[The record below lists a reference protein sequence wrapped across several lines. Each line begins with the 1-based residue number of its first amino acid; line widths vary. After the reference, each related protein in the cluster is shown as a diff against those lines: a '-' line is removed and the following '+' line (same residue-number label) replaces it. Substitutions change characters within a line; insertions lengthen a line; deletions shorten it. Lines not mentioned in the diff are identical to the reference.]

1 MFTNPYNPQLAVD
14 RIDTQIAELQK
25 MKAQIPPAP
34 AINQTFQ
41 LAGNNGNM
49 KFLNN
54 ADEVDREI
62 VFGATPF
69 FSKDMS
75 VLWVKEATGE
85 VKSYELK
92 EIIKKDEK
100 DLQIE
105 FLMTQIEDLKGMIK
119 NEQFNSNVNAEQV
132 PTSTTT
138 NDEPIGEPI
147 KENKP
152 TSISRVSTTK
162 KK

>member
-105 FLMTQIEDLKGMIK
+105 FLMAQIEDLKKGMIK
-119 NEQFNSNVNAEQV
+119 DEQPNEYDDSSVEEQK
-132 PTSTTT
+132 S
-138 NDEPIGEPI
+138 
-147 KENKP
+147 
-152 TSISRVSTTK
+152 SISSRVRKTK
-162 KK
+162 S